1 MAKKN
6 AAVTKIY
13 KISKNN
19 PTMWTS
25 RFDCK
30 QSIEKIHRTAVD
42 FDSIILSLK
51 VPKIMLSIDNI
62 FPDDTTW
69 KRLGCLVGS

>member
-6 AAVTKIY
+6 AAVTKIS

-30 QSIEKIHRTAVD
+30 QSIEKINRTAVD

-51 VPKIMLSIDNI
+51 VPKKMLSIDNI
-62 FPDDTTW
+62 FPDNTKW
-69 KRLGCLVGS
+69 